1 MYINKFRRNRY
12 IVIWLIPLLL
22 LGTACNGY
30 DQYGYSGGIET
41 TSKVVLQESDSIGSK
56 IDIKNDVSM
65 PDVKNLDISAEK
77 LFANELSVQSL
88 DSYQVVAAQSEVLN
102 KIYEKT
108 LPSIVSIRVF
118 VNNTRRSYGTTL
130 RPQVSEGSGFIWN
143 KDGYI
148 VTNYHV
154 LREANDILV
163 TFSDGVEL
171 SARIIGTDP
180 DSDIAVI
187 KVQHYLPTSVQ
198 GLELG
203 NSDAVKVGELVAAIG
218 APFGQEFTLTSGIVS
233 AVGRIIKSGNSLF
246 SVPKVIQTDAAI
258 NPGNSGGPLFDMYG
272 RVIGINTQIISR
284 SGGNDGVGF
293 AIPINSVRRVVPSL
307 IESGSYHYSWIGIS
321 GVDLTPRIAK
331 LIGLPINTKGVLI
344 TNVNTGGPGD
354 LAGLKATEE
363 LFRNTDSNIDF
374 TGDIIL
380 GIDGSPVLNMSE
392 LIEYLVEFT
401 LPGEKVTVQLMRG
414 KATRENI
421 EIILRARPDAT

>member
-1 MYINKFRRNRY
+1 M
-12 IVIWLIPLLL
+12 
-22 LGTACNGY
+22 
-30 DQYGYSGGIET
+30 
-41 TSKVVLQESDSIGSK
+41 
-56 IDIKNDVSM
+56 
-65 PDVKNLDISAEK
+65 
-77 LFANELSVQSL
+77 
-88 DSYQVVAAQSEVLN
+88 
-102 KIYEKT
+102 
-108 LPSIVSIRVF
+108 
-118 VNNTRRSYGTTL
+118 
-130 RPQVSEGSGFIWN
+130 
-143 KDGYI
+143 
-148 VTNYHV
+148 TNYHV

-321 GVDLTPRIAK
+321 GVDITPVSYTH
-331 LIGLPINTKGVLI
+331 L
-344 TNVNTGGPGD
+344 
-354 LAGLKATEE
+354 
-363 LFRNTDSNIDF
+363 
-374 TGDIIL
+374 
-380 GIDGSPVLNMSE
+380 
-392 LIEYLVEFT
+392 T
-401 LPGEKVTVQLMRG
+401 LPTIHLV
-414 KATRENI
+414 
-421 EIILRARPDAT
+421 